1 MGCPFCSE
9 GKMIKVNDIV
19 NSGRPN
25 TMGIMLTLMF
35 GSLDK
40 NDEEYTIENVKDG
53 VMIFGSQLIYDNS
66 SGEYTPQI
74 VDIKYCP
81 MCGRKL

>member
-1 MGCPFCSE
+1 MGCPYCSE
-9 GKMIKVNDIV
+9 GKIIKANYAV
-19 NSGRPN
+19 NSGRAN
-25 TMGIMLTLMF
+25 TMGFMLNHMF

-40 NDEEYTIENVKDG
+40 NDEECTIENVTDG
-53 VMIFGSQLIYDNS
+53 IMISNSQLIYDNS
-66 SGEYTPQI
+66 SGEYNPQI